1 MCVSVTEDEA
11 YSRVVSRFLSDDIT
25 VKSLLAAISDRK
37 TNKAEAVVAAQLTA
51 ELAKAGKLSLMPKL
65 IKATLHILFI
75 LLVHQINTEND
86 DK

>member
-25 VKSLLAAISDRK
+25 VKSLLAAISDHK

-51 ELAKAGKLSLMPKL
+51 ELAKAGKLSLMPKS
-65 IKATLHILFI
+65 IKATSRHLFVLI
-75 LLVHQINTEND
+75 VHQINTENH

>member
-51 ELAKAGKLSLMPKL
+51 ELAKAGKLSLMPKS
-65 IKATLHILFI
+65 IYFTCFI
-75 LLVHQINTEND
+75 CLTCSID
-86 DK
+86 

>member
-25 VKSLLAAISDRK
+25 VKSLLAAISDHK

-51 ELAKAGKLSLMPKL
+51 ELAKAGKLSLMCKS
-65 IKATLHILFI
+65 IKATLRVLFV